1 MVFKCLLYK
10 VSDLSRAKSVAVIK
24 DINIG
29 LFSALYVNFGKL
41 RLDLGTLSVCV
52 GVQHVKSWRQV
63 AG

>member
-1 MVFKCLLYK
+1 M
-10 VSDLSRAKSVAVIK
+10 SDLSRGKSTAVIK

-29 LFSALYVNFGKL
+29 LFSALYVNFGKS
-41 RLDLGTLSVCV
+41 RLDLGMLSVGV